1 MKRLPSNAPQR
12 RQPLGGGEAV
22 LEGGLLGY
30 RGCRLERLQHNLGR
44 WSG

>member
-12 RQPLGGGEAV
+12 QAPLGGGEAV
-22 LEGGLLGY
+22 LEGGLRGY
-30 RGCRLERLQHNLGR
+30 RGCRQERLLEHQGR

>member
-1 MKRLPSNAPQR
+1 MNRLPSNAPQR

-22 LEGGLLGY
+22 LEGGP
-30 RGCRLERLQHNLGR
+30 RGCRGYRQERLLEHQGR

>member
-1 MKRLPSNAPQR
+1 MYRLPLNAPQR

-22 LEGGLLGY
+22 LEGGF
-30 RGCRLERLQHNLGR
+30 RGCRLERLEQYQGR

>member
-12 RQPLGGGEAV
+12 LTPRGEEAV

-30 RGCRLERLQHNLGR
+30 RGCRLERLLQHQGR